1 MKCKSC
7 PHEGPESDFYKRSN
21 GGYHGEC
28 KTCWNARTKR
38 NQQLRQLEKTMNTT
52 RYEMILNGQTAVAR
66 KVFDATPIGEA
77 WSRDQIHREMN
88 RRGQRIDAAVLDG
101 CLKSLCDSR
110 LIGKK
115 NGEYQRTLP
124 AMFESADPDG
134 VQYFEKPATPIP
146 LVSASDPLENPQV
159 TEAMLLDLLMD
170 RAILMSDSL
179 IKLAGDIESIKKRIE
194 ARRESESAELVKLRQ
209 FREMLKEL

>member
-21 GGYHGEC
+21 GRYHGEC

-134 VQYFEKPATPIP
+134 VQYFEKPPAPQAP
-146 LVSASDPLENPQV
+146 EPCRAPKGVSVLDHLVVRAMELAEQLETFASDV
-159 TEAMLLDLLMD
+159 EAAKAAMD
-170 RAILMSDSL
+170 EQYAKDMD
-179 IKLAGDIESIKKRIE
+179 
-194 ARRESESAELVKLRQ
+194 ELNRLRQ
-209 FREMLKEL
+209 LRAMLKEL